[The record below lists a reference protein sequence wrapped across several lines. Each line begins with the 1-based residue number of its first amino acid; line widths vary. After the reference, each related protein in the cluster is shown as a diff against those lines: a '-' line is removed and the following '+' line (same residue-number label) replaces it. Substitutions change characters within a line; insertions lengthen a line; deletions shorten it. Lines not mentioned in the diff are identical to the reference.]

1 MEKIVAIIGLSLSTM
16 IVGCK
21 KEGCTDP
28 NAINY
33 DEKAKKEN
41 NTCSYPE
48 PSGYNIPTTYVFT
61 NVSGTST
68 VDYSGQTDRL
78 SQLSA
83 IMTYIKTGVT
93 TTIDN
98 QQLLDMFA
106 NNAYFSGTTKNLKD
120 KCFALDVD
128 LMESLLDSNA
138 TVSLSNGVTA
148 SNGVAGKL
156 TTGTSEYLFNAD
168 GREPAQLFEKMIMG
182 AVCIDQALN
191 GYFSDTKMNVDNT
204 TPVEGKTYTA
214 MEHHWDEA
222 FGYFG
227 VDATFPSVLPSE
239 FWGKYCNKQDALLN
253 SNAVMMDNFLKGR
266 AAISNNEIAD
276 RDASIL
282 AIRNMW
288 EAISANQAIAYIE
301 TSISYFGTDQAKY
314 LHNLSEAFAFAW
326 NLRYAPETTR
336 KMTPTEH
343 AALIAMFGD
352 NFWNLSLVDLNNIK
366 ATLEAEY

>member
-1 MEKIVAIIGLSLSTM
+1 MKKSIAIIGLSVSLGVVS
-16 IVGCK
+16 CK

-28 NAINY
+28 NALNY

-48 PSGYNIPTTYVFT
+48 ETGYNIPTTYVFT
-61 NVSGTST
+61 NAAGAST
-68 VDYSGQTDRL
+68 VDHSGQDERL
-78 SQLSA
+78 SQFTA
-83 IMTYIKTGVT
+83 IMDYIESGVSAT
-93 TTIDN
+93 VDY

-106 NNAYFSGTTKNLKD
+106 NNGYFVGTTKNLKD
-120 KCFALDVD
+120 KCFTLDVA
-128 LMESLLDSNA
+128 LIESLLDSNA

-156 TTGTSEYLFNAD
+156 TSGTSEYLFNAD
-168 GREPAQLFEKMIMG
+168 GRQPSELVEKMIMG
-182 AVCIDQALN
+182 AVLMDQALN

-204 TPVEGKTYTA
+204 TPVAGKTYTA

-227 VDATFPSVLPSE
+227 VDATFPSILPAG

-253 SNAVMMDNFLKGR
+253 SNTVMMSNFLKGR
-266 AAISNNEIAD
+266 AAISNNVLAD
-276 RDASIL
+276 RDAAIL

-288 EAISANQAIAYIE
+288 EAISANQAIAYLDVAM
-301 TSISYFGTDQAKY
+301 SNFGTDQAKY
-314 LHNLSEAFAFAW
+314 LHNLSEVYGFVW
-326 NLRYAPETTR
+326 NLRYAPESTR
-336 KMTPTEH
+336 KMSPTEH

-352 NFWNLSLVDLNNIK
+352 NFWNLTLTDLNNIK
-366 ATLEAEY
+366 ATLEAKY